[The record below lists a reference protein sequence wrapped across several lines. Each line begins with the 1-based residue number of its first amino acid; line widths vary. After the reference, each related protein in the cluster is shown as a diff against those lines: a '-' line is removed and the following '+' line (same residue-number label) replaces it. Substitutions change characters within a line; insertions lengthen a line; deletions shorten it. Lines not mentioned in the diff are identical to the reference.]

1 MVHMNNKFTLLK
13 KIVFA
18 VILVYSVITV
28 ISQQKILNTYKVQAK
43 TLDGEIAEA
52 TEYQEHLNQEKEN
65 INSSEYIDDVARKKL
80 DMYLSN
86 ERVYIDSEN

>member
-1 MVHMNNKFTLLK
+1 MNNKFTLLK

-65 INSSEYIDDVARKKL
+65 INSSEYIEDVARKKL

>member
-65 INSSEYIDDVARKKL
+65 INSSEYIEDVARKKL